1 VTAKEINMLVREIM
15 TPKMEWIEPSAT
27 LREAARKMR
36 DLNLG
41 SLAVSENGKL
51 IGMVTDRD
59 ICCRGVADDFD
70 PLRTQVRE
78 IMSREV
84 SFCFSDDSVTVAV
97 RQMESRHIRRLAVLN
112 HDKSIAGFLSVD
124 DLAHYSRQ
132 LAGEVLESARPA
144 QH

>member
-1 VTAKEINMLVREIM
+1 MATKEMNMLVREIM
-15 TPKMEWIEPSAT
+15 TPKMESIEPSAT
-27 LREAARKMR
+27 VREAARKMR

-41 SLAVSENGKL
+41 SLAVSEDGKL
-51 IGMVTDRD
+51 IGIVTDRD

-70 PLRTQVRE
+70 PVRTQVRE

-84 SFCFSDDSVTVAV
+84 SFCFSDDSVTAAV

-112 HDKSIAGFLSVD
+112 HDKSIAGFLSVA

-132 LAGEVLESARPA
+132 LAGEVLDSARPA